1 MILTGFA
8 DPDQPKTEDGSEAPK
23 SERCAKWSVPP
34 AAIAGLDDAGDGAA
48 FEQGSVALRPPRT
61 P

>member
-8 DPDQPKTEDGSEAPK
+8 DPDQPKNENGDEAPK

-34 AAIAGLDDAGDGAA
+34 AAIAGLHDDVDASFDPGAI
-48 FEQGSVALRPPRT
+48 ALRPPRT

>member
-8 DPDQPKTEDGSEAPK
+8 DPDQPKNENGEEQPK
-23 SERCAKWSVPP
+23 SERCAKWSDPP
-34 AAIAGLDDAGDGAA
+34 AAIAGLDDGDVSFDPGAL
-48 FEQGSVALRPPRT
+48 ALRPPRT

>member
-8 DPDQPKTEDGSEAPK
+8 DPDQPKSEDGTEAPK

-34 AAIAGLDDAGDGAA
+34 AAIAGLDDREDGGA
-48 FEQGSVALRPPRT
+48 FEPGSVTLRAPRT

>member
-8 DPDQPKTEDGSEAPK
+8 DPDQPKNENGEEAPK

-34 AAIAGLDDAGDGAA
+34 AAIAGLDDPEVSFEPGA
-48 FEQGSVALRPPRT
+48 VALRPPRT

>member
-8 DPDQPKTEDGSEAPK
+8 DPDQPKNENGNEAPK

-34 AAIAGLDDAGDGAA
+34 AAIAGLEDGSDVSFDVGAP
-48 FEQGSVALRPPRT
+48 ALRPPRA